1 MRMALSTVALFVLS
15 PIVNAGPIADQ
26 FAHGFAAVPWGTSLA
41 QVVEKYPGGGHF
53 LTGGSACRIYS
64 VQAEDPL
71 LGIPRVGS
79 MTLFGYGL
87 DRKLDVMGIDI
98 PYAQRNQL
106 FKSLTRAF
114 GPYAAMKEANGTIGY
129 AWKPDAGIQLNVWET
144 QDPDLGVVQVWI
156 YGPSYTESNRCSPPA
171 VSALGSPGPQRSSR

>member
-15 PIVNAGPIADQ
+15 PIVDAGPIADQ

-98 PYAQRNQL
+98 PYA
-106 FKSLTRAF
+106 
-114 GPYAAMKEANGTIGY
+114 AMKEANGTIGY

-144 QDPDLGVVQVWI
+144 QDPDLGVVQMWI